1 MKIVDLDLNKPYSSN
16 RIEGLENS
24 LPFCRSLIIPFCNH
38 IRKAEK
44 MAGGNGYVTIEYLK
58 EEFAS
63 PAWEGLNNKNSV
75 LVKILLSSA
84 FKNKKREFIKK
95 ITFVLTHSN
104 YLAFCTAKET
114 QKTKLRHGTIFCKKA
129 AKKDT
134 QRLQQTTRT

>member
-1 MKIVDLDLNKPYSSN
+1 MKVVDLDLNKPYASN

-58 EEFAS
+58 EEFTS
-63 PAWEGLNNKNSV
+63 PAWEDLNNKNSV

-84 FKNKKREFIKK
+84 FKNNTKGIYQEDHICAD
-95 ITFVLTHSN
+95 TF
-104 YLAFCTAKET
+104 
-114 QKTKLRHGTIFCKKA
+114 KLFGILHCQGNPKDKA
-129 AKKDT
+129 EAWYD
-134 QRLQQTTRT
+134 LL